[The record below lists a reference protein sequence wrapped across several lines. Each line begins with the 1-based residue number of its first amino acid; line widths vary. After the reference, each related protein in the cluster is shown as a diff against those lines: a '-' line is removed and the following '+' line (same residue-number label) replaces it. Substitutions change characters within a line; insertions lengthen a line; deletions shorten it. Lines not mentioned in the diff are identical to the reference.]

1 MYGNQPILEQPCKMK
16 ARKTLR
22 ASVFG
27 YTLMDMLIVL
37 AFLSVFGL
45 SIPMIKPKEISNI
58 EQVYHLKKEISSQA
72 YTCVNNEV
80 LIDFQTIEDVSCRVY
95 LTYIRFQYKG
105 YYFYEDKR
113 I

>member
-1 MYGNQPILEQPCKMK
+1 MYGNQPILEQPCKTK
-16 ARKTLR
+16 ARKVLR

-27 YTLMDMLIVL
+27 YTLMDMVIVL
-37 AFLSVFGL
+37 VFLSLFGL
-45 SIPMIKPKEISNI
+45 SIPILKPNEVSTI
-58 EQVYHLKKEISSQA
+58 EQVYHLKKEISSQDF
-72 YTCVNNEV
+72 TCVNNEV
-80 LIDFQTIEDVSCRVY
+80 FIDFQTIEDVSCRVY